1 MSERTTLSADAVS
14 GTTKGYVVDP
24 GTGEKFEATFT
35 DISEE
40 QQRELQELE
49 NQTKDGDTEAA
60 EELQTK
66 IINDYCHN
74 DIQYSDCGVAMRQAI
89 MVGFLRALGDKNEA
103 VSEAEEFFDAVEAQ
117 QGNA

>member
-1 MSERTTLSADAVS
+1 MTNRTKLSADAVS

-24 GTGEKFEATFT
+24 GTGEKLEATFT

-40 QQRELQELE
+40 QQQELQDLE
-49 NQTKDGDTEAA
+49 QKTNSGDSDAA
-60 EELQTK
+60 KELQKK
-66 IINDYCHN
+66 IVNEYCHN
-74 DIQYSDCGVAMRQAI
+74 EISYSDVGVAMRQAI

-103 VSEAEEFFDAVEAQ
+103 VSEAEDFFNAVSEA